1 MRHTDFGALKTTH
14 CPTFFI
20 LSTADFSQQA
30 STFGLRAMGDVRS
43 GFRLTEME
51 LVLLERTLTPPGC
64 WAPISGGGGGGV
76 SETRAHRNIPW
87 VNEPL
92 KLIKQTIWG
101 CSWACGRVV
110 AAGDGFNSEE
120 EQRYIMGPWLWR
132 APRWRNK
139 RGSVERQ
146 TGTETCGGQNT
157 HLSLGGGLNI
167 CTSQLHPHV
176 LAHSELRNWMS
187 FGFMIFNV

>member
-64 WAPISGGGGGGV
+64 WAPISTAGWGWGGV

-101 CSWACGRVV
+101 CSWACGRFV
-110 AAGDGFNSEE
+110 AAGDRFNSEE

-132 APRWRNK
+132 APDEEINVGLWRDRQALRHVGVK
-139 RGSVERQ
+139 IHICLLVEA
-146 TGTETCGGQNT
+146 
-157 HLSLGGGLNI
+157 S
-167 CTSQLHPHV
+167 TS
-176 LAHSELRNWMS
+176 AHCSSTLMCWLTQS
-187 FGFMIFNV
+187 